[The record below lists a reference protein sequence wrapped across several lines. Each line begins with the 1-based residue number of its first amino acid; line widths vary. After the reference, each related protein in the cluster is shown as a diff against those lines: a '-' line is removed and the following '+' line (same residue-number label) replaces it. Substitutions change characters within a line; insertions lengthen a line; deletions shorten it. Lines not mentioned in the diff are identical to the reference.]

1 MELVEDLFEVST
13 DTEEIM
19 GLKRGIQIKKLQ
31 TEEESAKETENID
44 WKIGRTAKRC
54 PGAKWRWGDQLHQ
67 QKLIRQIR
75 QGLRNNDPVC

>member
-54 PGAKWRWGDQLHQ
+54 PGAK
-67 QKLIRQIR
+67 
-75 QGLRNNDPVC
+75 